1 MKERVERQ
9 KPHESIGDRLK
20 RKLDHVF
27 RPASSA
33 SEEAFQSIIA
43 VLPQG
48 DMKKAMETVV
58 PQLQDMLK
66 AQDKSLVAN
75 SIFQRLVTMG
85 VFGGFGAAS
94 GAGTGFIIGHGP
106 GALIGVATGATL
118 GAASAFAFPTESQM
132 ERSRILI
139 AGKQQEMLLRT
150 TAGKKTAESFDSGK
164 VNEITQAILAGTL
177 VKGGGSGVLS
187 QASNPMA

>member
-1 MKERVERQ
+1 MQERMERQ
-9 KPHESIGDRLK
+9 RPHESVGDRLK
-20 RKLDHVF
+20 RKLDHIF

-43 VLPQG
+43 VLPEG

-66 AQDKSLVAN
+66 AQDKSLVAG
-75 SIFQRLVTMG
+75 SLFQRVITMG
-85 VFGGFGAAS
+85 VFGWFGAVG
-94 GAGTGFIIGHGP
+94 GAGVGFATGLFH
-106 GALIGVATGATL
+106 GALIGAASGATL

-150 TAGKKTAESFDSGK
+150 TAGKKTAESFDSGR

-177 VKGGGSGVLS
+177 VKGGGSGVLA